1 MPNECVCT
9 NVNIKIKCVCV
20 YVNILSQSFFVCIY
34 STCNSEQC
42 CLKMIVFTM
51 RQWQYIIKEKNCPN
65 ESKREGLLRNKRN
78 KKSVTNLTD
87 KQKFEGTRFFI
98 VQCKQTFFFLQ
109 SAKNLIVYER
119 KCSLYVIMCWCTCFL
134 SIRK

>member
-1 MPNECVCT
+1 MLFKNDCFYNAT
-9 NVNIKIKCVCV
+9 MAIHNKGKKIVLMNLREKARCA
-20 YVNILSQSFFVCIY
+20 
-34 STCNSEQC
+34 T
-42 CLKMIVFTM
+42 
-51 RQWQYIIKEKNCPN
+51 KEI
-65 ESKREGLLRNKRN
+65 

-98 VQCKQTFFFLQ
+98 VRCKQTFFFLQ

-119 KCSLYVIMCWCTCFL
+119 KCSLYVILCWCTCFL